1 MSPEEMASKE
11 LQQWRQAELKHDI
24 EKIKSHEL
32 EMISLGSVFV
42 MKTKKGE
49 QVSFH
54 VQNRI
59 CDELNFCIKILSLLL
74 LFPLNLLL

>member
-1 MSPEEMASKE
+1 MTAEEMASKE

-42 MKTKKGE
+42 MKSHKGE
-49 QVSFH
+49 QVNNDFISEF
-54 VQNRI
+54 QRT
-59 CDELNFCIKILSLLL
+59 FSQ
-74 LFPLNLLL
+74 PLRP

>member
-1 MSPEEMASKE
+1 MFLCFQVAMTPEEMASKE
-11 LQQWRQAELKHDI
+11 LQQWRQAELKHGI

-49 QVSFH
+49 QVCTKTRPVS
-54 VQNRI
+54 
-59 CDELNFCIKILSLLL
+59 
-74 LFPLNLLL
+74 